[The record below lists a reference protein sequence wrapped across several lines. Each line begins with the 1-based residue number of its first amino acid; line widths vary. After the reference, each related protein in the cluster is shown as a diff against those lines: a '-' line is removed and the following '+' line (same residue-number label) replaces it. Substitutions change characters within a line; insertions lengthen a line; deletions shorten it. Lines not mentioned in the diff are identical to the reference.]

1 MKKVLAFLLAA
12 SMLSVSL
19 VGCTS
24 GNDSQSGNNSTDG
37 NNSSTTQP
45 ADDGNAGGGDEG
57 TYKSVPSGGV
67 PVSDPGVLPIV
78 ENKTDMSV
86 YIQQSAN
93 VEDYETNK
101 YTLWMEERTNV
112 HLLWNVVPDQD
123 ATQKLNLLLASGQDL
138 PDVIM
143 SNLNTATVV
152 TNANQGTFIPLD
164 DLVANY
170 GYWYKEMLEKE
181 TMLKDMMTCPDGHQ
195 YSMPRVIVS
204 KPNSMS
210 GRAWINHT
218 WMERLNLETPETT
231 EELRAVLQAFKDQ
244 DANGNGDPNDEYP
257 WMGCNNTW
265 RGFGDEYIMNSFVQ
279 YNRDCPYYIDDDG
292 NVQAAYDKD
301 AYREGLRYW
310 HSLVEANLFDP
321 TSFSQ
326 TVNQLKQVFEDP
338 ECSKV
343 GLACAGGQFCLTD
356 QLGDRS
362 REYSPLAPVA
372 GPDGYRGSFYD
383 PYGNYGYY
391 VASEVITSACKNP
404 EMAFRWIDSQ
414 YTRES
419 SMRNRLGE
427 PVVDYAIPENGEIG
441 VDGEP
446 ATYDPI
452 LQWGTV
458 QNSMW
463 VEMAPCY
470 NDFDNNN
477 VKGDDP
483 YELQQWLWNATKD
496 YYEPYINDISHYYN
510 QSTFYTE
517 EDSAVMADI
526 DATLNDYV
534 KQAMAQFVVGDLDI
548 EKDWDQYLKNL
559 EGMRYKER
567 LAIMQKYV

>member
-12 SMLSVSL
+12 AMLSVSL

-24 GNDSQSGNNSTDG
+24 GNNDNNSNNDN
-37 NNSSTTQP
+37 NNSSQGS
-45 ADDGNAGGGDEG
+45 DDNNDANGGSEDG

-78 ENKTDMSV
+78 ENKTDMKV
-86 YIQQSAN
+86 YIQQSAT
-93 VEDYETNK
+93 VEDYTTNK

-112 HLLWNVVPDQD
+112 HLEWNAVPEQD

-138 PDVIM
+138 PDIIM

-152 TNANQGTFIPLD
+152 TNANQGNFIPLD
-164 DLVANY
+164 DLIANY
-170 GYWYKEMLEKE
+170 GFYYNQMLEKE
-181 TMLKDMMTCPDGHQ
+181 TMLQDMMTTPDGHQ

-204 KPNSMS
+204 LPNSMS
-210 GRAWINHT
+210 GRGWINQK
-218 WMERLNLETPETT
+218 WMDNLSLETPETT
-231 EELRAVLQAFKDQ
+231 EELRNVLQAFKDQ
-244 DANGNGDPNDEYP
+244 DANGNGDPSDEYP
-257 WMGCNNTW
+257 WMGSNNAW
-265 RGFGDEYIMNSFVQ
+265 RGIGDEYIMNSFLQ

-310 HSLVEANLFDP
+310 HGLAVDGLFD
-321 TSFSQ
+321 TTTFTQ
-326 TVNQLKQVFEDP
+326 DTTQARQVFENV
-338 ECSKV
+338 EVSKV
-343 GLACAGGQFCLTD
+343 GFMVAGGQFQFMD
-356 QLGDRS
+356 QLSDRS
-362 REYSPLAPVA
+362 REYVSIAPVA

-391 VASEVITSACKNP
+391 VAQSVITSACKNP

-483 YELQQWLWNATKD
+483 YELQQWLWNATKNN
-496 YYEPYINDISHYYN
+496 YEPYINDISHYYN
-510 QSTFYTE
+510 QNTFYTE
-517 EDSAVMADI
+517 EDSAILADI

-534 KQAMAQFVVGDLDI
+534 KQAMSQFVIGDLDI
-548 EKDWDQYLKNL
+548 EKDWDQYVKNL